1 MFRTPIFNKNAK
13 MFDTFLQTNKK
24 HLKCFIPPIKSIDLQ
39 FVWSRKIR
47 LKAVYHLELKAEP
60 NPDKKE
66 QLFCATISLK
76 SKV

>member
-1 MFRTPIFNKNAK
+1 MSYVPVRNSFFNRYYVPCAK
-13 MFDTFLQTNKK
+13 YRER
-24 HLKCFIPPIKSIDLQ
+24 CG
-39 FVWSRKIR
+39 
-47 LKAVYHLELKAEP
+47 ELKAEP